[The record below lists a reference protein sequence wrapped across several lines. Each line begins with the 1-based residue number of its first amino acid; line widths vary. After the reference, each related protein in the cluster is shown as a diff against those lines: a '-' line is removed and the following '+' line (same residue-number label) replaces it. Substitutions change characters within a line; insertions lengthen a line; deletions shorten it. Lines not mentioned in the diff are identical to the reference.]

1 MALVEFTADDI
12 TYNLADK
19 SYSVNITDASE
30 ASYAVVRGSSKQ
42 GILSVPDSV
51 TYQNRKFAVVGIK
64 SIAFQNNSKILE
76 VHLPNTLRYIGLS
89 AFQSSSLVKINL
101 PDSLQTIEYQAFS
114 GSKLQ
119 EVTLPD
125 SLKSIGYSAFKGTRI
140 TSINIPKNIERI
152 EKTTFQDC
160 LSLAKVTFAT
170 ESKLIE
176 IDMNAFSGCSNL
188 RTIVLPSSVF
198 RINAE
203 CFYGCTNLE
212 SITLSQRIQT
222 IPRSCFHGCENLQ
235 FIDLPNSIRT
245 IEDNAFYQC
254 KSLTSIAFPEYTS
267 SIGNQAFI
275 SCDKLTE
282 VFVPKGL
289 RVSWGFETFLHCN
302 IKKVYLNSFPSKV
315 TTPQGIINA
324 FHLSST
330 TDYKVYV
337 PVGMKSEYGNDP
349 HYIEQDLSITLSKK
363 TMVVGHAAKLD
374 YTTAPVK
381 LPLTNEM
388 QWRSSNPEVA
398 TVDANGVVNP
408 IAPGKTVIS
417 LATTCDGIELAA
429 STVVNVTEAPN
440 THFSIADVAAPA
452 GQLMEIPVVMT
463 NQESITSFQ
472 CDITL
477 PAGFEADMTDEGLN
491 LQLSD
496 RKRST
501 HVIEG
506 AVQPDGKIRVIA
518 YSTRNSTFS
527 GNDGILFT
535 LGVRAAKAT
544 PGAHQ
549 INIDEIY
556 CVDNSGLELAIDP
569 ASGYVTVEPAVGN
582 GDANGDGEVN
592 VSDVTITVG
601 HILGEQNELFIAD
614 NADINGD
621 KRINITDVAGI
632 VTQILTPAASRAQR
646 VAAAAADADTAA
658 VAVAA
663 ESLSVDNFSIAKGQ
677 TKRMP
682 IYLNSDTDYSSFQT
696 DIYLPEGL
704 TPVMIDEDGDIFPDV
719 ELDANRR
726 TASHIIASAMQ
737 PDGALRVLTYSTKNS
752 LFRTAP
758 VSTPLF
764 YINVKADAN
773 LSQQL
778 LTVYFK
784 KNIFNTGKVESRF
797 ADSSSKI
804 NASTTGLDAASTSS
818 LRVWADNSLHVEAS
832 EACTLPVT
840 MLDGRVI
847 TLDIVPG
854 HNTFPIAP
862 GIYLAA
868 GQKLVV
874 K

>member
-19 SYSVNITDASE
+19 SYSVNITDASQ
-30 ASYAVVRGSSKQ
+30 ASFAVVKGSSKQ

-101 PDSLQTIEYQAFS
+101 PDSLQTIEYRAFS

-125 SLKSIGYSAFKGTRI
+125 SLKSIGYEAFKDTRI

-152 EKTTFQDC
+152 EKNTFQNC

-176 IDMNAFSGCSNL
+176 IGTYAFSGCSIL
-188 RTIVLPSSVF
+188 RNISIPSSVF
-198 RINAE
+198 NLGAY
-203 CFYGCTNLE
+203 CFNGCGNLE
-212 SITLSQRIQT
+212 SITLSPKIQS
-222 IPRSCFHGCENLQ
+222 IPDHCFYNCINLQ
-235 FIDLPNSIRT
+235 DIDLP
-245 IEDNAFYQC
+245 
-254 KSLTSIAFPEYTS
+254 KSLSEIGSYAFVGCESLKSIAFPEYTLEVMTR
-267 SIGNQAFI
+267 AF
-275 SCDKLTE
+275 SACSNLTE
-282 VFVPKGL
+282 VFIPKGL
-289 RVSWGFETFLHCN
+289 KISDVREPFAGCP
-302 IKKVYLNSFPSKV
+302 IQKVYLNSFPS
-315 TTPQGIINA
+315 P
-324 FHLSST
+324 FYST
-330 TDYKVYV
+330 EVFSKNSMIYV
-337 PVGMKSEYGNDP
+337 PVGMKSQYSSTDP
-349 HYIEQDLSITLSKK
+349 HYIEQNLSITLSKK

-440 THFSIADVAAPA
+440 THFSIADVAVPA

-569 ASGYVTVEPAVGN
+569 ALGYVTVEPAVGN

-592 VSDVTITVG
+592 VSDVAITVG

-646 VAAAAADADTAA
+646 VAAAAADTDTAA

-682 IYLNSDTDYSSFQT
+682 IYLNSNTDYSSFQT